1 MSAYKKIECTIID
14 KDSLLEALDFL
25 ELEYSE
31 HDDPKNLTGY
41 MNDIRN
47 DLANIIISKESLNL
61 KYTGASNDIGFLWN
75 EVEQKYE
82 FICSEYDKR
91 KNMDARIIQAYAK
104 IVIEKALVK
113 NGYKTTIIITDDLS
127 RRRAIEDIEIVAKKL
142 I

>member
-1 MSAYKKIECTIID
+1 MSAYKKIECTILD
-14 KDSLLEALDFL
+14 KESLLAALDFL
-25 ELEYSE
+25 ELEYQVYE
-31 HDDPKNLTGY
+31 DPQNLKGY
-41 MNDIRN
+41 MNDIRK

-75 EVEQKYE
+75 ETEQKYE

-104 IVIEKALVK
+104 IVIEKALEK
-113 NGYKTTIIITDDLS
+113 NGYKTTISITDDLQK
-127 RRRAIEDIEIVAKKL
+127 RRALEDIEIVAKKL